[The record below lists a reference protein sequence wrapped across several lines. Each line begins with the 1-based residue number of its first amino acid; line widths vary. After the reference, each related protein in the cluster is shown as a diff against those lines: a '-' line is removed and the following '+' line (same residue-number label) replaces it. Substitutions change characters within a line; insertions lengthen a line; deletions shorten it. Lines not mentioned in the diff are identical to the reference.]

1 MEGEHALTDVKKL
14 TDDIRA
20 MILQFETKTGLKV
33 KSVDIDKIPHTT
45 AVTVNVGC
53 SHTLKV

>member
-1 MEGEHALTDVKKL
+1 MEEEHAMADVKKL

-20 MILQFETKTGLKV
+20 LILHFEAKTGLKV
-33 KSVDIDKIPHTT
+33 KSIDIDKIPHTT

-53 SHTLKV
+53 SHTLRV